1 MTATFNWTISTL
13 ERDLLPEDMNGA
25 VVTSHWRVTA
35 EQIDG
40 DETYTATSYGTQG
53 YTPDPSAEGYI
64 AYDDLTEADVLGW
77 LWAQSEDWK
86 ADMEASLQAQIDAK
100 ITPSQ
105 AAGVPWS

>member
-13 ERDLLPEDMNGA
+13 ERDLLPEDMAGA

-35 EQIDG
+35 EQSEG
-40 DETYTATSYGTQG
+40 DETYTATAYGTQG
-53 YTPDPSAEGYI
+53 YAPDPSAEGYI

-86 ADMEASLQAQIDAK
+86 TDMEASLQAQIDGQ

-105 AAGVPWS
+105 AAGVPWT

>member
-1 MTATFNWTISTL
+1 MTTFNWTISTL
-13 ERDLLPEDMNGA
+13 ERDLLPGDMAGA

-35 EQIDG
+35 EQSEG
-40 DETYTATSYGTQG
+40 DETYTATAYGTQG
-53 YTPDPSAEGYI
+53 YTPDPSSEFYI
-64 AYDDLTEADVLGW
+64 SYDDLTEADVLGW

>member
-1 MTATFNWTISTL
+1 MTATFNWQISEL

-53 YTPDPSAEGYI
+53 YTPDPSSEFYI
-64 AYDDLTEADVLGW
+64 SYDDLTEADVLGW

-86 ADMEASLQAQIDAK
+86 SDMEASLQAQIDAK